1 MFFSRARLCLL
12 SAALLFVAGCGNGLT
27 PITGV
32 VTMDDKPLPNAIV
45 TFFPVDGGSAATGK
59 TDDKGN
65 YKLIGVLGE
74 GLKPGSY
81 KVSVTT
87 AETTAVAES
96 SDIDMNSPEYLA
108 MSSGVGMES
117 VKTSAPKEKIP
128 AKYNTATELLK
139 QITNETAK
147 IDLPL
152 TSK

>member
-1 MFFSRARLCLL
+1 MFMSSMRLCLL
-12 SAALLFVAGCGNGLT
+12 AAALLSITGCGNGLT

-32 VTMDDKPLPNAIV
+32 VTMDGKPLPNAIV
-45 TFFPVDGGSAATGK
+45 TFFPVDGGSSATGK
-59 TDDKGN
+59 TDDKGS

-81 KVSVTT
+81 KVAITT
-87 AETTAVAES
+87 AETAVAES

-117 VKTSAPKEKIP
+117 VKTSAPKEPIP
-128 AKYNTATELLK
+128 AKYNTATELVK
-139 QITNETAK
+139 EITAK
-147 IDLPL
+147 TAQIDLAL